1 MAALIETYL
10 KVETLETI
18 LSVLKTKG
26 EKGVRL
32 TTAINN
38 EQDNY
43 GNNVAQWVSQS
54 KEDREAGKKKFYT
67 GNGKV
72 LWTDGQIAKAEK
84 QENKPAPDATTSN
97 DDLPY

>member
-10 KVETLETI
+10 KIDTLETI
-18 LSVLKTKG
+18 LSVLKSRG
-26 EKGVRL
+26 EKGVKL

-72 LWTDGQIAKAEK
+72 LWTDGQIVKAEK
-84 QENKPAPDATTSN
+84 QENKQAPAPTSS
-97 DDLPY
+97 DVSF